1 MGISAEHSS
10 KDAVFTGNGDVFKM
24 SENSQKCYLTQDIG
38 TSMTVHSYGGV
49 LLEMI
54 ESTI

>member
-10 KDAVFTGNGDVFKM
+10 KDAVFTGNGDVSKM

-49 LLEMI
+49 
-54 ESTI
+54 S